1 MNERTCNDALIIII
15 DPIDIQQLKR
25 I

>member
-1 MNERTCNDALIIII
+1 MNERTCDNPLIIII